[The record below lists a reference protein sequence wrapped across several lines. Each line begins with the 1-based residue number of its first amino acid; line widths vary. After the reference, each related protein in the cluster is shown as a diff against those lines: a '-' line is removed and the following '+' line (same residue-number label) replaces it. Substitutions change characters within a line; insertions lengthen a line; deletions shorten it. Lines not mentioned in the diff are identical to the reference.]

1 MRQEDAEPN
10 RDIAG
15 AKNDKENQKEVTGLQ
30 QEAHVERTE
39 HVSNNGFAAGLT
51 VKPLSFF
58 AAIKSY
64 RLKISALNAMHLY
77 CQTPIPLIT
86 I

>member
-15 AKNDKENQKEVTGLQ
+15 AKNDKENQKEVTWLQ
-30 QEAHVERTE
+30 QDAHVERTE

-58 AAIKSY
+58 LR
-64 RLKISALNAMHLY
+64 RLKVIG
-77 CQTPIPLIT
+77 
-86 I
+86 